1 MDTLGGWLSEI
12 RYFYKRQVSQPLSP
26 CAQALWHYLMWRAN
40 GVFWQFPLRLSVPE
54 LAGGT
59 LTAEIEHPGTGD
71 VTASVR
77 LYSAEG
83 EESAPETREISLRIY
98 SGNDGDALT
107 VSYTDPEGETSSEE
121 ASWVAPK
128 DNDAEPYWSVTWLGD
143 GLYSY

>member
-59 LTAEIEHPGTGD
+59 RMSVSMVKKARAELIAGGYLVHEAYGGRSPGGYWLMSC
-71 VTASVR
+71 VCPGKALAAKGR
-77 LYSAEG
+77 IK
-83 EESAPETREISLRIY
+83 EEKE
-98 SGNDGDALT
+98 DGR
-107 VSYTDPEGETSSEE
+107 
-121 ASWVAPK
+121 
-128 DNDAEPYWSVTWLGD
+128 
-143 GLYSY
+143 